1 MILLIMVKN
10 KHIAK
15 CKEMVIMTI
24 EELYLLNYEELIDYV
39 LQLQIDIDMLEYK
52 LGIIKKRETEKINN
66 EYENN
71 RNMVATIFKEV
82 IKNEV

>member
-1 MILLIMVKN
+1 
-10 KHIAK
+10 
-15 CKEMVIMTI
+15 MTI

-39 LQLQIDIDMLEYK
+39 LQLQKDIDMLEYK
-52 LGIIKKRETEKINN
+52 LNIIKKRETEKINN

>member
-1 MILLIMVKN
+1 
-10 KHIAK
+10 
-15 CKEMVIMTI
+15 MTI
-24 EELYLLNYEELIDYV
+24 EELYSLNYEELIDYV

-52 LGIIKKRETEKINN
+52 LDIMKKQKTEKINK
-66 EYENN
+66 EYEDN

>member
-1 MILLIMVKN
+1 
-10 KHIAK
+10 
-15 CKEMVIMTI
+15 MTI

>member
-1 MILLIMVKN
+1 
-10 KHIAK
+10 
-15 CKEMVIMTI
+15 MTI
-24 EELYLLNYEELIDYV
+24 EELYLLSYEELIDYV

-52 LGIIKKRETEKINN
+52 LGIMKKRETEKINN

>member
-1 MILLIMVKN
+1 
-10 KHIAK
+10 
-15 CKEMVIMTI
+15 MTI
-24 EELYLLNYEELIDYV
+24 EELYSLNYEELIDYV
-39 LQLQIDIDMLEYK
+39 LQLQIDIDMLEYR
-52 LGIIKKRETEKINN
+52 LDIMKKQKTEKINK

>member
-1 MILLIMVKN
+1 
-10 KHIAK
+10 
-15 CKEMVIMTI
+15 MTI
-24 EELYLLNYEELIDYV
+24 EELYSLNYEELIDYV

-52 LGIIKKRETEKINN
+52 LDIMKKQRTEKINK
-66 EYENN
+66 EYEDN

>member
-1 MILLIMVKN
+1 
-10 KHIAK
+10 
-15 CKEMVIMTI
+15 MTI
-24 EELYLLNYEELIDYV
+24 EELYSLNYEELIDYV

-52 LGIIKKRETEKINN
+52 LDIMKKQKTEKINR
-66 EYENN
+66 EYEDN

>member
-1 MILLIMVKN
+1 
-10 KHIAK
+10 
-15 CKEMVIMTI
+15 MTI
-24 EELYLLNYEELIDYV
+24 EELYSLNYEELIDYV
-39 LQLQIDIDMLEYK
+39 LQLQIDINMLEYK
-52 LGIIKKRETEKINN
+52 LDIMKKQRTEKINK